1 MVIRGGYYKCYT
13 FYSLEVCRVMPIENV
28 IRILVFI
35 KRNIKSKPVIE
46 YINDSIRELKQ
57 FQEELKQ

>member
-1 MVIRGGYYKCYT
+1 
-13 FYSLEVCRVMPIENV
+13 MPIENV

-57 FQEELKQ
+57 YDAVEEDYRFEQHVKELTEC

>member
-1 MVIRGGYYKCYT
+1 
-13 FYSLEVCRVMPIENV
+13 MPIENV

-35 KRNIKSKPVIE
+35 KRNIKSPTVIE

-57 FQEELKQ
+57 FEELLKWQSL

>member
-1 MVIRGGYYKCYT
+1 
-13 FYSLEVCRVMPIENV
+13 MPIENV

-57 FQEELKQ
+57 FQNDDVEEGFRYEQHLEELTNAD